1 MIQINILD
9 LTGYNISFFVN
20 ENDYILSLYYKISKK
35 YNISIS
41 NQSLFYLNQKLD
53 ISKKFLYYNI
63 FDSHNDF
70 YIYEYDI
77 FISIS

>member
-9 LTGYNISFFVN
+9 HTGYNISFFVN

-53 ISKKFLYYNI
+53 ISKKFLHYNI

-70 YIYEYDI
+70 YISEYDI